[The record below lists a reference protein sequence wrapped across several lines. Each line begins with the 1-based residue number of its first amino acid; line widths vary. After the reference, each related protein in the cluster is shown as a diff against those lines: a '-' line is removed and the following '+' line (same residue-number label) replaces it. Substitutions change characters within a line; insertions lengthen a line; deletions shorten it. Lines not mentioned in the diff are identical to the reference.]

1 MSKNSAFLSSP
12 NFAEK
17 VNAKK
22 HIYAR
27 ESSNAQIRCAKAATQ
42 GNTLEEIRERTRL
55 HDLFNQ
61 QGQSPWIDNLTRYP
75 PGAPLSAT
83 ECLSIPHRWLQ

>member
-1 MSKNSAFLSSP
+1 MGKNSAFLSSP

-42 GNTLEEIRERTRL
+42 GNTVEEIRERTRL

-75 PGAPLSAT
+75 PGTRLGAT
-83 ECLSIPHRWLQ
+83 ECLHIRLRWLQ